1 MTCNEAQELI
11 TAFLDHEL
19 ATGERA
25 LLDAH
30 LAECIQCRRRLEAE
44 QVLKHQTRAAAGSLQ
59 APYHLRERI
68 LSDPRIF
75 PRKSPGVGGWRE
87 YVRTPLFT
95 RSAAAIALLIFLA
108 LPFFYFL
115 NQPGSPVAAALIES
129 SDLFFNDKVPVIK
142 ADSEAQLVEQLI
154 QAAGGGF
161 HPMGYDFTALNMRP
175 VAGAV
180 REVSGRK
187 VLIAVYR
194 GPQRS
199 LLCYTFLGSEQDA
212 PAHAAK
218 FVDREKKMTF
228 FAFSHG
234 AVNAVLHREGEV
246 ICILAAEMPME
257 ELLALTKSKARS
269 G

>member
-1 MTCNEAQELI
+1 MTCNDAQELI
-11 TAFLDHEL
+11 TALIDREL
-19 ATGERA
+19 AAGERA

-30 LAECIQCRRRLEAE
+30 LEECLLCRRRLEAE

-75 PRKSPGVGGWRE
+75 PRKSSGVGGWRE

-95 RSAAAIALLIFLA
+95 RSAAAIALLIILA

-115 NQPGSPVAAALIES
+115 NQAGSPVAVALIES

-154 QAAGGGF
+154 REAGGGF
-161 HPMGYDFTALNMRP
+161 HPMGYDFTDLNMRP

-187 VLIAVYR
+187 VMIAVYR
-194 GPQRS
+194 GPHRS

-218 FVDREKKMTF
+218 FVDQEKKMTF
-228 FAFSHG
+228 FAFSRG
-234 AVNAVLHREGEV
+234 RVNAVLHREGDV
-246 ICILAAEMPME
+246 ICILAAEMPMG
-257 ELLALTKSKARS
+257 ELLALTTSKARP

>member
-11 TAFLDHEL
+11 TAFIDDEL
-19 ATGERA
+19 AAGERA

-30 LAECIQCRRRLEAE
+30 LAECIHCRRRLEAE
-44 QVLKHQTRAAAGSLQ
+44 QVLKQQTRAAAETLQ
-59 APYHLRERI
+59 APYHLRQRI
-68 LSDPRIF
+68 LSEPRLF
-75 PRKSPGVGGWRE
+75 PRKSPGAGWRG
-87 YVRTPLFT
+87 YVRAPLFT
-95 RSAAAIALLIFLA
+95 RSAAAIASLIILA

-115 NQPGSPVAAALIES
+115 GQPRPPVAVALLES
-129 SDLFFNDKVPVIK
+129 SDLFLNDQVSVIR

-154 QAAGGGF
+154 REAGGGF
-161 HPMGYDFTALNMRP
+161 HPMGYDFTDLNMRP

-187 VLIAVYR
+187 VMIAVYR
-194 GPQRS
+194 GPHRS

-218 FVDREKKMTF
+218 FVDQEKKMTF
-228 FAFSHG
+228 FAFSRG
-234 AVNAVLHREGEV
+234 RVNAVLHREGDV

-257 ELLALTKSKARS
+257 ELLALTKSKARP